1 MEGKFSKRRNK
12 DERFVKLVKAFSI
25 LDQELRYRR

>member
-12 DERFVKLVKAFSI
+12 DERFVKLEGQDLQNSEGF
-25 LDQELRYRR
+25 